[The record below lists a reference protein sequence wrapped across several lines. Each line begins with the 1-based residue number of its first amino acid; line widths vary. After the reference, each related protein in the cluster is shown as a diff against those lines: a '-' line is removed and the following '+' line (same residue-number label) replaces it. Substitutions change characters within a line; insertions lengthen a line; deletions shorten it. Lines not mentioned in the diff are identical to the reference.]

1 MAKKKRAD
9 VHHSRTKKEQK
20 KQIDL
25 EISFPQIDRIKN
37 YLLILILIISVALP
51 VYYVNYAYSINHEHG
66 FTLDDPWIHL
76 TFARNLVEYGS
87 FSYFKNEIVTAG
99 STSPIY
105 TLVLA
110 AGFLLTKNEM
120 ILSYIL
126 GILFFAL
133 SVYSF
138 YQLSHI
144 SFPKENWLALGAVF
158 VFLLDRWMN
167 FISVSGMET
176 TMYIFLLITCF
187 YYYRK
192 RNAVLFAVFFGLTLW
207 SRPDAVAFIAAV
219 IVDYVIFLLLKKRSH
234 KLNEEINEFTKQE
247 LIKIAIIFLLIVA
260 AYFAMNLALS
270 GSIMPNT
277 YEAKLTYYSPE
288 FRSRADFLKNE
299 VWSYY
304 TDSVYILLIIP
315 FIIGLLKIIYDSVK
329 SKYNTFL
336 LPALFIFALVFIYW
350 YKLPYAHRFGRYM
363 MPIIP
368 FYILIF
374 TYGTREF
381 LLVLYR
387 YFKDRSIINT
397 LSYVFLLIVILY
409 SASAYYTQREL
420 YADQTHHISIRQV
433 ATAKWLRDHTP
444 EGSIVATHD
453 VGAIGYYSN
462 RKIIDVAGLINPEFI
477 KELLDQ
483 NFSQI
488 MVEEMKKRN
497 VTYIA
502 FLREW
507 YRVVN
512 QEPLFTTGDNN
523 FEIMDVF
530 KFDPQKTHIL
540 SRDVNSIN
548 NYAMNLVQNKQVQQG
563 ISLFN
568 RAVSMDPQSSLT
580 YYYLAYTY
588 FITGDR
594 ANSEKYLLKALDIFP
609 GFKEAVFLLA
619 ESYKRDNK
627 YQEARFYTEKYLKI
641 NPSDTTA
648 LNLLKSLS
656 DSTQIK

>member
-9 VHHSRTKKEQK
+9 VHHNRAKKEQK

-25 EISFPQIDRIKN
+25 EISFPQFDKN
-37 YLLILILIISVALP
+37 KKILIILILIISVALP
-51 VYYVNYAYSINHEHG
+51 VYFVNYAYSVNHEHG
-66 FTLDDPWIHL
+66 FPLDDPWIHL

-110 AGFLLTKNEM
+110 VGFLLTKNEM

-126 GILFFAL
+126 GILFFAF
-133 SVYSF
+133 SVYTF
-138 YQLSHI
+138 FQLSCI
-144 SFPKENWLALGAVF
+144 SFPKENWLALGAVL

-176 TMYIFLLITCF
+176 TMYIFLLIACF

-207 SRPDAVAFIAAV
+207 SRPDAVAFIGAI
-219 IVDYVIFLLLKKRSH
+219 IVDYIIFLFLKKRSQ
-234 KLNEEINEFTKQE
+234 KLNEETNDFTKPDM
-247 LIKIAIIFLLIVA
+247 IKITVIFLLIVGS
-260 AYFAMNLALS
+260 YFAMNLVLS

-288 FRSRADFLKNE
+288 LRSRADFLKNE

-304 TDSVYILLIIP
+304 TESAYILLIIP
-315 FIIGLLKIIYDSVK
+315 FIIGVLKILYDSMK

-368 FYILIF
+368 FYVLVF

-381 LLVLYR
+381 FFMLYR
-387 YFKDRSIINT
+387 YFKDRSIINN
-397 LSYVFLLIVILY
+397 LNYVFFIIVILY

-433 ATAKWLRDHTP
+433 ATAKWLKDHTP

-453 VGAIGYYSN
+453 VGAIGYYSD

-507 YRVVN
+507 YRIVN

-540 SRDVNSIN
+540 SRDVNGIN
-548 NYAMNLVQNKQVQQG
+548 NYAMNLIQNKQIQQG
-563 ISLFN
+563 ISLLN
-568 RAVSMDPQSSLT
+568 RAISMDPQSSLT

-588 FITGDR
+588 FVTGDR
-594 ANSEKYLLKALDIFP
+594 TNSEKYLLKALEIYP
-609 GFKEAVFLLA
+609 GFREVVYMLA
-619 ESYKRDNK
+619 ECYKRDNK
-627 YQEARFYTEKYLKI
+627 PSEARLYTQNYLKS
-641 NPSDTTA
+641 NPTDTTA
-648 LNLLKSLS
+648 LNILKSLS